1 MNSRPYVHP
10 DVVTYVRERIPSL
23 ELREGESPD
32 ELMAKALKRQ
42 GMLELVAILESMSKD
57 KT

>member
-23 ELREGESPD
+23 ELSEGESPD

-42 GMLELVAILESMSKD
+42 GMLEAVAILDSMSKD
-57 KT
+57 NT

>member
-10 DVVTYVRERIPSL
+10 DVVKYVRERIPSL
-23 ELREGESPD
+23 ELSEGESPE
-32 ELMAKALKRQ
+32 ELMARAQKRQ
-42 GMLELVAILESMSKD
+42 GMLDLIAILESMSKD